1 MVLSLS
7 PHLSS
12 YPLLIHV
19 LRYLAPTPVRC
30 EVCKMPHDRV
40 KSLGCGVF
48 IDWLTKSV
56 TSTVK
61 DANKVKC
68 EGCNAQEDATTHCVD
83 CGQNFGATCV
93 TYHQNLRATSNHQLI
108 PLHDALKGK
117 MEVKRIPRCKK
128 HHIMEINT
136 YCKTCQEAICPQ
148 CAVADHRKHDI
159 LPLEEMSAELQDEIV
174 GFTITMNRNE
184 EDAKNAI
191 KTLDT
196 TLRQIEKKQG
206 EVESEMEK
214 IFVSLKAGLD
224 LRHAQLLGDA
234 DNAKKMAIKEK
245 EEAEYAAAEFA
256 GFSSFTE
263 GLLVQGTPLEIAGSH
278 KQASSRLHLFCYF
291 ISSSSLIFP
300 FLPFSRSRPET
311 KP

>member
-1 MVLSLS
+1 
-7 PHLSS
+7 
-12 YPLLIHV
+12 
-19 LRYLAPTPVRC
+19 
-30 EVCKMPHDRV
+30 MPYDGV

-48 IDWLTKSV
+48 IDSLTKSL
-56 TSTVK
+56 TSTGK
-61 DANKVKC
+61 DVNKVKC
-68 EGCNAQEDATTHCVD
+68 EGCDEEKAATMHCID
-83 CGQNFGATCV
+83 CGQNFDDYCLSV
-93 TYHQNLRATSNHQLI
+93 HRKMKISSSHQLI

-117 MEVKRIPRCKK
+117 VEVKRAPRCKK
-128 HHIMEINT
+128 HAILEINT

-159 LPLEEMSAELQDEIV
+159 LPLEEMSTELQDKVV
-174 GFTITMNRNE
+174 GFTITMRGHE
-184 EDAKNAI
+184 EEAKKAAKMLN
-191 KTLDT
+191 T

-263 GLLVQGTPLEIAGSH
+263 GLLVHGTPLEIAGSH

>member
-1 MVLSLS
+1 
-7 PHLSS
+7 
-12 YPLLIHV
+12 
-19 LRYLAPTPVRC
+19 
-30 EVCKMPHDRV
+30 MPYGGV

-48 IDWLTKSV
+48 IDSLAKSIA
-56 TSTVK
+56 STVK

-68 EGCNAQEDATTHCVD
+68 EGCGAEEDATTHCVD
-83 CGQNFGATCV
+83 CGQNFGDSCISVHRNMKGA
-93 TYHQNLRATSNHQLI
+93 ASHQLI
-108 PLHDALKGK
+108 PLHDLKGK
-117 MEVKRIPRCKK
+117 VEVKRAPRCKK
-128 HHIMEINT
+128 HALQEINT

-159 LPLEEMSAELQDEIV
+159 LPLEEMSTELQDKVV
-174 GFTITMNRNE
+174 GFTITMRGHE
-184 EDAKNAI
+184 EEAKKAAKMLN
-191 KTLDT
+191 T